1 MGGKSRK
8 TGSISQALVD
18 RIQHGG
24 SLASAKAN
32 PNPTKASSIPDPFGL
47 RVK

>member
-18 RIQHGG
+18 RIQRGG
-24 SLASAKAN
+24 SLASTKSN
-32 PNPTKASSIPDPFGL
+32 PSSTKASSTPDPFGL
-47 RVK
+47 RTK